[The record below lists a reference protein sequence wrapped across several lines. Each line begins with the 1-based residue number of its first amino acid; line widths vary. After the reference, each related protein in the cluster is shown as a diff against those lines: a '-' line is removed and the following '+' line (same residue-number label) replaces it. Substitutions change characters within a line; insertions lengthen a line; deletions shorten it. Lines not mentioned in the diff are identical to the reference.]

1 MSDFVYC
8 APHAYLLT
16 PFSSLG
22 LVTEGN
28 ASIAFVRRLGLAK
41 ANEALI
47 ISKRITCAELV
58 QTGFVN
64 KVIEDAGNERDEGFS
79 DRFLAKVMEEVNERL
94 GSHLNG
100 ESLIK
105 IKELIQKP
113 YRAAMDQQGVD
124 EVMGGLQRFLKG
136 VPQEEFRRLASG
148 EKKHKL

>member
-47 ISKRITCAELV
+47 MSKRITCAELV

-79 DRFLAKVMEEVNERL
+79 DRFLAKVMEEVDERL

>member
-1 MSDFVYC
+1 M
-8 APHAYLLT
+8 
-16 PFSSLG
+16 
-22 LVTEGN
+22 
-28 ASIAFVRRLGLAK
+28 
-41 ANEALI
+41 
-47 ISKRITCAELV
+47 SKRITCAELV

-79 DRFLAKVMEEVNERL
+79 DRFLAKVMEEVDERL